1 MSQKVLDVF
10 FRHKFLIILPLVILT
25 LVGAAASWSRQTT
38 EYSASARVWAQ
49 RTPLLTSSLGRAGGG
64 TTATQQANVLND
76 LLKLDSFRL
85 SVASNVDGLAGLSP
99 GQQAAAI
106 REGTSV
112 SASGRRVLI
121 IRHVDEDPARAQA
134 IVQAIIDTY
143 SATVATEVVAQSDL
157 AQAFYEERLEAARV
171 RLEESTGALGSSPE
185 TTLLEAESDPEL
197 EALTT
202 EVEVADADYNAI
214 LDRLE
219 SIYLQRDAALKGR
232 DLSFRLMDPPKL
244 PSTPLAP
251 STKDLLMFPLLG
263 LLMGISAS
271 GVVLFALTR
280 LDDSIRLPGEAR
292 KVGAPVLAVVP
303 ELGRRR
309 MSSWPQNF
317 VRLVVA
323 ASRGLIGN
331 LI

>member
-25 LVGAAASWSRQTT
+25 LAGAAASWSRQTT

-49 RTPLLTSSLGRAGGG
+49 RTPLLTSSLGRVGGG
-64 TTATQQANVLND
+64 TSATQQANVLND

-85 SVASNVDGLAGLSP
+85 SVASNVDGLAGLRP

-143 SATVATEVVAQSDL
+143 SETVATEVVAQSDL
-157 AQAFYEERLEAARV
+157 AQAFYEERLEAARE
-171 RLEESTGALGSSPE
+171 RLEESTVALVSSPE
-185 TTLLEAESDPEL
+185 TTLLEAES
-197 EALTT
+197 

-219 SIYLQRDAALKGR
+219 SIYLQRDAALQGR
-232 DLSFRLMDPPKL
+232 DLSFRLMDPPRL
-244 PSTPLAP
+244 PSTPLATP
-251 STKDLLMFPLLG
+251 TKDLLMFPFLG

-292 KVGAPVLAVVP
+292 QIGAPILAVVP

-309 MSSWPQNF
+309 KRSWPRHF

-331 LI
+331 LN

>member
-1 MSQKVLDVF
+1 M
-10 FRHKFLIILPLVILT
+10 
-25 LVGAAASWSRQTT
+25 
-38 EYSASARVWAQ
+38 
-49 RTPLLTSSLGRAGGG
+49 
-64 TTATQQANVLND
+64 
-76 LLKLDSFRL
+76 
-85 SVASNVDGLAGLSP
+85 
-99 GQQAAAI
+99 
-106 REGTSV
+106 
-112 SASGRRVLI
+112 
-121 IRHVDEDPARAQA
+121 
-134 IVQAIIDTY
+134 
-143 SATVATEVVAQSDL
+143 
-157 AQAFYEERLEAARV
+157 
-171 RLEESTGALGSSPE
+171 
-185 TTLLEAESDPEL
+185 
-197 EALTT
+197 
-202 EVEVADADYNAI
+202 ADADYNAI